1 MSTLKADTIVASD
14 GTSPVTLTKQSAAKV
29 TGTFDDV
36 NATLDSAFN
45 VSSVTDAST
54 GDGTFNFTNAMSS
67 TTDRTILWGCWNT
80 NDDGTSGV
88 GGNSRGGLNVFQVS
102 VAPST
107 SSVRGR
113 TAYGS
118 TASSDGAVAD
128 CSAMYVAVFGDL
140 A

>member
-1 MSTLKADTIVASD
+1 MSTLKADTIQSTGGGAA
-14 GTSPVTLTKQSAAKV
+14 TLTKQTAAKV

-36 NATLDSAFN
+36 NATLDSGFN
-45 VSSVTDAST
+45 VTSGTDSAT
-54 GDGTFNFTNAMSS
+54 GDATFNFTNAMSS

-80 NDDGTSGV
+80 NDDGTNGV
-88 GGNSRGGLNVFQVS
+88 GGNSRGGLNVFQVA

-118 TASSDGAVAD
+118 TASADGAAAD
-128 CSAMYVAVFGDL
+128 CSAMYVAIFGDL